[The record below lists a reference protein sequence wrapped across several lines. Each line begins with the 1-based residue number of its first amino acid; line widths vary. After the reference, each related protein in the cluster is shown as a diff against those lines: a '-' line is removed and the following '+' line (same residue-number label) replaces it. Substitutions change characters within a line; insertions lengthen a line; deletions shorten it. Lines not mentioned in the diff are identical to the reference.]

1 MITIHVC
8 QKYYISSITRLY
20 GLLRAH
26 QAIIRLADGVAQTG
40 AYGWRTAGVRLAD
53 AQRAECLGLEL

>member
-1 MITIHVC
+1 LDFSVSNRSSLDLGKIE
-8 QKYYISSITRLY
+8 YISSITRLY

-40 AYGWRTAGVRLAD
+40 AYGWRTAG
-53 AQRAECLGLEL
+53 